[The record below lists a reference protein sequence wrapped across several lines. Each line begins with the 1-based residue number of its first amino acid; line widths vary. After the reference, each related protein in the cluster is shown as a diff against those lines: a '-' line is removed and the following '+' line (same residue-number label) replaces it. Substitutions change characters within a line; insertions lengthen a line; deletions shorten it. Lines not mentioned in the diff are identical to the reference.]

1 MSQIRGGERIRPI
14 IVAASHRAARR
25 LDRVQAFCNPGGFG
39 LRTSEARLDDKDV
52 AITEAEAVAKRLA
65 QVLRSLEDHARV
77 LERHERALAAIIRE
91 VHDALIARGRW

>member
-1 MSQIRGGERIRPI
+1 M
-14 IVAASHRAARR
+14 
-25 LDRVQAFCNPGGFG
+25 
-39 LRTSEARLDDKDV
+39 DDKDV